1 MDRMIISLS
10 HHKTISFQM
19 FRVEHLMP
27 YIEFS
32 MAMGLV
38 DVEYTC
44 TKLYS
49 QLHVD
54 LLVHRSTNQVW
65 TQTLRGLKT

>member
-44 TKLYS
+44 TKLYY
-49 QLHVD
+49 
-54 LLVHRSTNQVW
+54 
-65 TQTLRGLKT
+65 